1 MTTEYFFMPD
11 VKIQVSSIKAVR
23 MLEES
28 TTVLLETVIH
38 RARVCIDVTG
48 GVVRVYTGEDAALSI
63 LALQDCG
70 FLTKPQAAAMQKRFY
85 RLNRGAKKCLS

>member
-11 VKIQVSSIKAVR
+11 VKRPASQITAVR

-28 TTVLLETVIH
+28 KTVLLETVIH
-38 RARVCIDVTG
+38 RARICIDLTG
-48 GVVRVYTGEDAALSI
+48 GVVRVYTGKDAALSI

-85 RLNRGAKKCLS
+85 YYNRGEK

>member
-23 MLEES
+23 MLEAS
-28 TTVLLETVIH
+28 RTVLLDKVIH
-38 RARVCIDVTG
+38 PARISIDVIG
-48 GVVRVYTGEDAALSI
+48 GATQIYTGEDAALSI

-70 FLTKPQAAAMQKRFY
+70 FLTKPQAASMQQRFY
-85 RLNRGAKKCLS
+85 RLNRGAK